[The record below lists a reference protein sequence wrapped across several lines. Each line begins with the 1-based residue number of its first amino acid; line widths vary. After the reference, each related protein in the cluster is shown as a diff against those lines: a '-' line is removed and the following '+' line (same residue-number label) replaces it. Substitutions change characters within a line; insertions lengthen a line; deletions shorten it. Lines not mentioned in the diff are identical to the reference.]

1 MKPMTD
7 YEEDLREW
15 LKSPEN
21 AASYLNAVLEEGDK
35 SAMLLALREV
45 AHLRSELA

>member
-1 MKPMTD
+1 MKQMTD
-7 YEEDLREW
+7 YESDLQEW

-21 AASYLNAVLEEGDK
+21 AAAYLNAVLEEGDE

-45 AHLRSELA
+45 TRAS